1 MKRFTEIN
9 NDSISGVAYKT
20 ITIKKAVIA
29 YFSKYGNATIADLKV
44 QLSLSTPKIIDVLNN
59 LVELGL
65 VKDYGKQESS
75 GGRKPNVYGLAG
87 EAGYFLGVDIKNDHV
102 KFAVL
107 DLQKNL
113 IFFKD
118 KVPYQASNTEKGLN
132 ELCNIILEFIKA
144 SNLPKEKLLAVG
156 ISLFGR
162 INQISGKSHNLFNFC
177 NEPLDNILSQ
187 KLDIRVFIE
196 NDSRAMCYGEFA
208 RGVVTTEKDMLFL
221 NIDYGLGVGII
232 INGSLYYGKSGF
244 SGEFGHVPAFD
255 NEVICRCGKKGCLET
270 EVSGWALLNQFKQ
283 HIDKGSASILSGKYQ
298 QGDLEIDDILEAIYN
313 DDVLAIELVAEMAGK
328 LGRSIASLIN
338 IFNPELVVLGGK
350 LTAAGENLLLPLK
363 TALRKYSSSLVNN
376 DTQIKITELNEQA
389 GVWGACLLARNRV
402 LEN

>member
-9 NDSISGVAYKT
+9 NESISGVAYKT

-29 YFSKYGNATIADLKV
+29 YFSRYGNATIADLKT
-44 QLSLSTPKIIDVLNN
+44 QLSLSTPKIIDVLND
-59 LVELGL
+59 LVEFGL

-75 GGRKPNVYGLAG
+75 GGRKPNVYGLVNG
-87 EAGYFLGVDIKNDHV
+87 AGYFLGVDIKNDHL
-102 KFAVL
+102 KFAIL

-113 IFFKD
+113 VSFKD
-118 KVPYQASNTEKGLN
+118 KVPYEASNTEKGLN
-132 ELCNIILEFIKA
+132 ELCNIILGFIKE
-144 SNLPKEKLLAVG
+144 SSLPKDKLLGIG

-162 INQISGKSHNLFNFC
+162 INQISGKSHNLFNFY
-177 NEPLDNILSQ
+177 NEPLDGVLSQ
-187 KLDIRVFIE
+187 KLDMRVFIE

-255 NEVICRCGKKGCLET
+255 NEIMCRCGKKGCLET

-283 HIDKGSASILSGKYQ
+283 RIDKGSASILSDKYKE
-298 QGDLEIDDILEAIYN
+298 GNLEIDDILEAIYN
-313 DDVLAIELVAEMAGK
+313 DDVLAIELVAEMGGK
-328 LGRSIASLIN
+328 LGRSMASLIN

>member
-9 NDSISGVAYKT
+9 NESISGVAYKT

-29 YFSKYGNATIADLKV
+29 YFSRYGNATIADLKT
-44 QLSLSTPKIIDVLNN
+44 QLSLSTPKIIDVLND
-59 LVELGL
+59 LVEFGL

-75 GGRKPNVYGLAG
+75 GGRKPNVYGLVNG
-87 EAGYFLGVDIKNDHV
+87 AGYFLGVDIKNDHL

-113 IFFKD
+113 VSFKD
-118 KVPYQASNTEKGLN
+118 KVPYEASNTEKGLN
-132 ELCNIILEFIKA
+132 ELCNIILGFIKE
-144 SNLPKEKLLAVG
+144 SSLPKDKLLGIG

-162 INQISGKSHNLFNFC
+162 INQISGKSHNLFNFY
-177 NEPLDNILSQ
+177 NEPLEGVLSQ
-187 KLDIRVFIE
+187 KLDMRVFIE

-255 NEVICRCGKKGCLET
+255 NEIMCRCGKKGCLET

-283 HIDKGSASILSGKYQ
+283 RIDKGSASILSDKYKE
-298 QGDLEIDDILEAIYN
+298 GNLEIDDILEAIYN
-313 DDVLAIELVAEMAGK
+313 DDVLAIELVAEMGGK
-328 LGRSIASLIN
+328 LGRSMASLIN